1 MLRPLALALL
11 ALTLALGS
19 PAAGSEPRPFS
30 VEKGVAY
37 GSAARQR
44 GDLYRP
50 RAEGLRPAVL
60 VIHGGSW
67 TRGSRAR
74 MERWAERFAEAG
86 YVVFN
91 IDYRLAPE
99 STFPAQR
106 DDAHAAFEWLRSR
119 AGRLGVDP
127 DRIGAM
133 GYSSGGHLALLLA
146 LEDGAGPRPA
156 AVASGAAPTD
166 LLAFPDNP
174 ILRGFLGAGP
184 ERRELWQRASPLA
197 HAGPGDPPVLLFHG
211 ALDTVVGIDHS
222 RRLQARLEE
231 SGVPAELVEQA
242 FTGHM
247 TAYVFDR
254 SAFESA
260 LAFFET
266 HLH

>member
-1 MLRPLALALL
+1 MLRTLALALL
-11 ALTLALGS
+11 TVVLAG
-19 PAAGSEPRPFS
+19 PAAASEPSSFS
-30 VEKGVAY
+30 VEKGLAY
-37 GSAARQR
+37 GSATRQR

-50 RAEGLRPAVL
+50 DAGGLRPAVL

-67 TRGSRAR
+67 TRGSRTR
-74 MERWAERFAEAG
+74 MKNWAERFAGAG

-99 STFPAQR
+99 STHPAQR
-106 DDAHAAFEWLRSR
+106 DDARAAFEWLRNR
-119 AGRLGVDP
+119 AGRLSVDP

-146 LEDGAGPRPA
+146 LEDDAGPRPA

-166 LLAFPDNP
+166 LLAYPDNP
-174 ILRGFLGAGP
+174 VLRGFLGTGP
-184 ERRELWQRASPLA
+184 ERREVWVSASPLE
-197 HAGPGDPPVLLFHG
+197 HAGAGDPPVLLFHG
-211 ALDTVVGIDHS
+211 ALDSVVGIDHS
-222 RRLQARLEE
+222 RRLHARLEKH
-231 SGVPAELVEQA
+231 GVTTELVEQP

-260 LAFFET
+260 LAFFEA
-266 HLH
+266 HLR